1 MGQDTQSDEYRA
13 RKAETSRRWRLANP
27 DKVREMKRR
36 YYANNAEAQR
46 TRGKIWR
53 AANREAV
60 AAKGLDW
67 RIRNVNRVMWK
78 DAEKRAKK
86 FGLQFDLDVEDIA
99 VPEVCPVL
107 GIPLKY
113 GVGKRTG
120 ASPSLDRLRPELGY
134 VKGNVA
140 VISWRANDLKRD
152 ATPDELRRVADW
164 YEDATGKWLDK
175 GELNA

>member
-1 MGQDTQSDEYRA
+1 MDQDTENRE
-13 RKAETSRRWRLANP
+13 RKARAAANSRRWARNNQE
-27 DKVREMKRR
+27 KVRAMRQR
-36 YYANNAEAQR
+36 YRENNRQAVRDYNRMWLAE
-46 TRGKIWR
+46 
-53 AANREAV
+53 NRENARAV
-60 AAKGLDW
+60 SLEW
-67 RIRNVNRVMWK
+67 HINNVNRIMWK

-86 FGLQFDLDVEDIA
+86 LGLPFNLGLADI
-99 VPEVCPVL
+99 VIPSVCPVL

-164 YEDATGKWLDK
+164 YDKTTGAWLDK
-175 GELNA
+175 EEL